1 MKRIVSCLLV
11 VCCLFACF
19 QITCNATEPE
29 KSGTK
34 RIVLTFDD
42 GPHPKQTRQILDV
55 LDRYGIKATF
65 FVIGVNV
72 KNYPGIIAEVQ
83 ARGHEIANHTTTHS
97 HASRLDMNAL
107 QKEIK
112 ECDNAVYEQIGK
124 HCKYFR
130 PPEGAMTDSMRQVVK
145 ELGYTS
151 VFWTLDTRD
160 WAHTP
165 PDQISDYI
173 IQNAKNGDIILMHD
187 YIGANSPTVKALER
201 FIPVLLQQGFTF
213 VTAGEL
219 LQSRN
224 QKADR

>member
-1 MKRIVSCLLV
+1 MKRFLIILVS
-11 VCCLFACF
+11 VCC
-19 QITCNATEPE
+19 TCSFFTANAY
-29 KSGTK
+29 SNYGAHAK

-72 KNYPGIIAEVQ
+72 QNYPGIIAEVQ

-97 HASRLDMNAL
+97 LATRLDADTLRN
-107 QKEIK
+107 EIS
-112 ECDNAVYEQIGK
+112 ECEYEVFKQTGK
-124 HCKYFR
+124 RCTLFR
-130 PPEGAMTDSMRQVVK
+130 PPEGAMTDNMRSVVK
-145 ELGYTS
+145 GLGYTS
-151 VFWTLDTRD
+151 VLWTLDTRD

-165 PDQISDYI
+165 PDVISDYI

-187 YIGANSPTVKALER
+187 YIGANSPTVTALEI
-201 FIPVLLQQGFTF
+201 FIPVLLEQGFTF

-219 LQSRN
+219 LQS
-224 QKADR
+224 KH

>member
-1 MKRIVSCLLV
+1 MKRVIIVICV
-11 VCCLFACF
+11 VCCIMACF
-19 QITCNATEPE
+19 PVHSYAADDGE
-29 KSGTK
+29 KSTK

-55 LDRYGIKATF
+55 LEKYDVKATF

-72 KNYPGIIAEVQ
+72 KNYPGIISEVL

-97 HASRLDMNAL
+97 HASRLDMHAL
-107 QKEIK
+107 QNEIV
-112 ECDNAVYEQIGK
+112 ECEREVFIQTGK
-124 HCKYFR
+124 RCTLFR
-130 PPEGAMTDSMRQVVK
+130 PPEGAMTDTMRHVVR

-187 YIGANSPTVKALER
+187 YIGANSPTVRALET
-201 FIPVLLQQGFTF
+201 FIPILLEQGFTF

-219 LQSRN
+219 LQTKR
-224 QKADR
+224 